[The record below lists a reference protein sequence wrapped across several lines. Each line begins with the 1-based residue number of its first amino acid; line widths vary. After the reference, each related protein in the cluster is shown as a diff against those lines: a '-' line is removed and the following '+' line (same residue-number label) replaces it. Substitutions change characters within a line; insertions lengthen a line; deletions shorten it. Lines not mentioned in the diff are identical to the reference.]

1 MSLKKQ
7 ERRGGCCASAEVEER
22 LVFAR
27 IEEQRNRSVEGRNLA
42 EHTHQLALVLEKE
55 RDQNENDRLD
65 KEHRLQIRVVY
76 EKKRLVGRLR

>member
-1 MSLKKQ
+1 MAEPLFCRRKK
-7 ERRGGCCASAEVEER
+7 
-22 LVFAR
+22 F
-27 IEEQRNRSVEGRNLA
+27 A

-76 EKKRLVGRLR
+76 EKEKARRETE